1 MNSPLAGLRVL
12 ELASVL
18 AGPSVGAFLAEMGAD
33 VVKVEN
39 PRGGDTTRGWK
50 LAGEN
55 APDGRC
61 AYFCSVNWGKR
72 SLTLDLKEADQQAT
86 LHRLLE
92 KTDILLANFRPGQAE
107 KLGLPWPEPQ
117 TRYPRLITGWIT
129 GYGPHSQRPGF
140 DVLVQAESG
149 FMAANGPPGGP
160 VCRLP
165 VAVIDLLTAHQL
177 KQALLLALLQRER
190 SGQGTTVQV
199 SLWQTAL
206 ASLLNQATNYLM
218 AGYDQQPSGTEH
230 PNLFPYGTLL
240 SCRDGQI
247 LLAVGTDGQFQGLCQ
262 ALNQPDLVHEF
273 GRNAER
279 VSRREE
285 LRPLLASA
293 AAGWEGGELLQALQ
307 ALGVPS
313 GRLQGVG
320 VALQD
325 ASGLL
330 GADGLQGLRSVAFT
344 GFPQLAL
351 RPPPRLGEH
360 SQEVKDDWLG
370 AGDHKPIPKK

>member
-1 MNSPLAGLRVL
+1 MSTSPLSGLRVL

-18 AGPSVGAFLAEMGAD
+18 AGPSVGQFLAEMGAD

-39 PRGGDTTRGWK
+39 PRSGGDTTRGWR
-50 LAGEN
+50 LAGEE
-55 APDGRC
+55 AGDGRC

-72 SLTLDLKEADQQAT
+72 SLALDLKEAEPRAI

-92 KTDILLANFRPGQAE
+92 RTDILLANFRPGQAE

-117 TRYPRLITGWIT
+117 RRYPRLITGWVT
-129 GYGPHSQRPGF
+129 GYGPDSRRPGF

-190 SGQGTTVQV
+190 DGRGSMVQV
-199 SLWQTAL
+199 SLWHTAL

-240 SCRDGQI
+240 QCREDRI
-247 LLAVGTDGQFQGLCQ
+247 LLAVGTDGQFENLCQ
-262 ALNQPDLVHEF
+262 AL
-273 GRNAER
+273 GRPELTREYGLNLQR

-285 LRPLLASA
+285 LRPLLQA
-293 AAGWEGGELLQALQ
+293 AAAELESPRLLQELQ
-307 ALGVPS
+307 ERGVPS
-313 GRLQGVG
+313 GRLQSVG
-320 VALQD
+320 QALAQ
-325 ASGLL
+325 ATVLQ
-330 GADGLQGLRSVAFT
+330 ADSLRGLRSVAFT
-344 GFPQLAL
+344 GFPELEL
-351 RPPPRLGEH
+351 RPPPRMGEH
-360 SQEVKDDWLG
+360 SAEVLTEWLG
-370 AGDHKPIPKK
+370 